1 MYFCEGKVESN
12 TAIGAKIAG
21 AVLQKGRLY
30 EVGGAVRDRLLGIPR
45 TQKDTDYLVTGI
57 PLSELVA
64 LLKKFGYVDLVGR
77 FFGVIK
83 FTDKDTGVTFD
94 ISLPRREK
102 STGTGHKDFEVDFDP
117 SLPVEADLGRRDFTI
132 NAMALEVAT
141 GKRIDPFKGEE
152 DLKARL
158 VREVFPQAFEEDPL
172 RMLRAVQFASRFN
185 FEIEPKT
192 WGHLL
197 ASVKLIETVAAE
209 RVAEELNKLILLSP
223 KPSIGFKLLERSGL
237 LKIILPELAEGVGV
251 TQPGGYHRWEVF
263 EHSLYVVDAAPPKLA
278 VRWAA
283 LLHDVAKPRA
293 KVETGEG
300 ATFYGHEKLGSKMTK
315 QILRRLK
322 YSNDFID
329 QVFLLVDK
337 HMFTTQVTDKGLRRL
352 IRKLGPELVFELLD
366 LRRADVT
373 GQGMGGKTDDVDEL
387 EGRIKSEL
395 EKKPPFSVKDLAVT
409 GHDIMEI
416 LRISPGPAVGKI
428 LNHLL
433 EQVLDDPAKNEKS
446 ALLKL
451 AKDYYTGPE
460 VK

>member
-1 MYFCEGKVESN
+1 MESN

>member
-1 MYFCEGKVESN
+1 MVLCEGKVELN
-12 TAIGAKIAG
+12 TAIGAKVAE
-21 AVLQKGRLY
+21 AVLKKGKLY

-83 FTDKDTGVTFD
+83 FTDKETGVTFD
-94 ISLPRREK
+94 ISLPRKEK
-102 STGTGHKDFEVDFDP
+102 STGLGHKDFEVNFDP
-117 SLPVEADLGRRDFTI
+117 ALPVETDLGRRDFTI
-132 NAMALEVAT
+132 NAMAFNVDTEKL
-141 GKRIDPFKGEE
+141 IDPFGGQADIKS
-152 DLKARL
+152 KL
-158 VREVFPQAFEEDPL
+158 VRQVFPQAFEEDPL
-172 RMLRAVQFASRFN
+172 RMLRAVQFASRFY

-192 WGHLL
+192 WEHLV
-197 ASVKLIETVAAE
+197 ASVKLIETVSAE
-209 RVAEELNKLILLSP
+209 RIAEELNKLILLSP
-223 KPSIGFKLLERSGL
+223 KPSVGFKQMEKSGL
-237 LKIILPELAEGVGV
+237 LRILLPELAEGVGV
-251 TQPGGYHRWEVF
+251 SQPGGYHRWEVF
-263 EHSLYVVDAAPPKLA
+263 EHTLYVVDAAPPKLN
-278 VRWAA
+278 VRWAC
-283 LLHDVAKPRA
+283 LLHDVAKPRT

-352 IRKLGPELVFELLD
+352 IRKVGPELVFDLLD
-366 LRRADVT
+366 LRRADVV

-387 EGRIKSEL
+387 EGRIKAEL
-395 EKKPPFSVKDLAVT
+395 EKKPPFSVRDLAVT
-409 GHDIMEI
+409 GHDVMEHLKI
-416 LRISPGPAVGKI
+416 PAGPAVGRV
-428 LNHLL
+428 LNYLL
-433 EQVLDDPAKNEKS
+433 EQVLDDPALNEKS

-451 AKDYYTGPE
+451 AKDYYTGLE
-460 VK
+460 AE

>member
-1 MYFCEGKVESN
+1 MN
-12 TAIGAKIAG
+12 TAIGVKVAEAILK
-21 AVLQKGRLY
+21 KGKLY

-57 PLSELVA
+57 PLAELVA

-83 FTDKDTGVTFD
+83 FTDRESGTTFD
-94 ISLPRREK
+94 ISLPRKEK

-117 SLPVEADLGRRDFTI
+117 ALPVETDLGRRDFTI
-132 NAMALEVAT
+132 NAMAFDVAAQ
-141 GKRIDPFKGEE
+141 KLIDPFGGRN
-152 DLKARL
+152 DIKAKL
-158 VREVFPQAFEEDPL
+158 VRQVFEQAFEEDPL
-172 RMLRAVQFASRFN
+172 RMLRAIQFASRFN

-192 WGHLL
+192 WEHLV
-197 ASVKLIETVAAE
+197 ASVRLIETVSAE
-209 RVAEELNKLILLSP
+209 RIAEELNKLILLSS
-223 KPSIGFKLLERSGL
+223 KPSVGFKLMEKSGL
-237 LKIILPELAEGVGV
+237 LKILLPELAEGVGV
-251 TQPGGYHRWEVF
+251 SQPGGYHRWEVF
-263 EHSLYVVDAAPPKLA
+263 EHTLYVVDAAPPKLHL
-278 VRWAA
+278 RWAC
-283 LLHDVAKPRA
+283 LLHDVAKPRT

-337 HMFTTQVTDKGLRRL
+337 HMFTTQVTDKGVRRL
-352 IRKLGPELVFELLD
+352 IRKVGPELVFDLLD
-366 LRRADVT
+366 LRRADVA

-387 EGRIKSEL
+387 EARIKAEL
-395 EKKPPFSVKDLAVT
+395 EKRPPFSVRDLAVS
-409 GHDIMEI
+409 GHDVMEH
-416 LRISPGPAVGKI
+416 LQVPAGPAVGKV

-433 EQVLDDPAKNEKS
+433 EQVLDDPTLNEKS

-451 AKDYYTGPE
+451 AKDYYTGLE
-460 VK
+460 AK